1 MDKLST
7 LLAASDL
14 IGSADAGVLRPG
26 GLWLTDYALAVGR
39 MPRGARVLD
48 VGCGRGAVVRHLAH
62 EYGCL
67 AIGVDLCRGWLQSLP
82 PMAGVPAY
90 VQGAGESLP
99 VLDQAVDYV
108 LAECSLSRM
117 SDQEAALAEFHR
129 VLRPEGALILSDV
142 YARDAGGGTEVV
154 LELGGAGGCRAISM
168 PGLRAGLRRNGF
180 EAVLVEDHS
189 AAWKRLVGRLL
200 MAGGSAES
208 LLGCST
214 GRATGESASSTPLSR
229 FKLSYF
235 LLIARKEV
243 AGRRPEGQCPVHHK
257 HPEDQPC
264 SDPASRRDASW
275 T

>member
-1 MDKLST
+1 MDELST
-7 LLAASDL
+7 LLTTSDWT
-14 IGSADAGVLRPG
+14 GSAGAGVLRPG
-26 GLWLTDYALAVGR
+26 GLWLTDYALAIGR

-67 AIGVDLCRGWLQSLP
+67 AIGVDLCRGYLQSTP
-82 PMAGVPAY
+82 PAAGALAC

-108 LAECSLSRM
+108 LAECSLSQM

-142 YARDAGGGTEVV
+142 YARDAGGGTEIS
-154 LELGGAGGCRAISM
+154 LELDAAEGFRAITM

-180 EAVLVEDHS
+180 EPVLVEDHS
-189 AAWKRLVGRLL
+189 AAWKRLLGRLL
-200 MAGGSAES
+200 MAGGSPES

-214 GRATGESASSTPLSR
+214 GRVSSEAASSTPLSR

-235 LLIARKEV
+235 LVIARKEV
-243 AGRRPEGQCPVHHK
+243 AGHRHEGPCPVHHK

-264 SDPASRRDASW
+264 SDAASRREASW